1 MTSLA
6 DPAKKDIAMQLVS
19 SAENSSLNWRAQYGY
34 IEDIND
40 GRGYTGGI
48 IGFTSATGDMLKV
61 VSLYGMMAPKAG
73 LLKFLPALRK
83 VNGTASHIG
92 LGSAFVAS
100 WKASASNVAFQAA
113 QNQVRDS
120 TCFNPAVTQGLVD
133 RLSIL
138 GQFIYYD
145 ALVMHGPGPDRDSF
159 GGIRAATLPYA
170 KTPATG
176 GPEFNFLNAFL
187 NVRKGVMLREEA
199 HSDTSRIDT
208 MQRVFLNS
216 RNMDLHT
223 PLTWKTYGDSYT
235 IK

>member
-6 DPAKKDIAMQLVS
+6 DPAKKEIAMQLVS
-19 SAENSSLNWRAQYGY
+19 STENSTLNWRAQYGY
-34 IEDIND
+34 IQNIYD
-40 GRGYTGGI
+40 GRGWTGGI
-48 IGFTSATGDMLKV
+48 IGFTSGTGDMLRV
-61 VSLYGMMAPKAG
+61 VERYAVLAPKAG

-83 VNGTASHIG
+83 VNGTSSLAG
-92 LGSAFVAS
+92 LGLDFAVSWQRSGPNAAFR
-100 WKASASNVAFQAA
+100 AA
-113 QNQVRDS
+113 QDTVRDAEY
-120 TCFNPAVTQGLVD
+120 FNPAVAQGVKDGLG
-133 RLSIL
+133 SL

-145 ALVMHGPGPDRDSF
+145 ALVMHGPGSDRDSF

-170 KTPATG
+170 KTPAAG

-187 NVRKGVMLREEA
+187 NIRKGVMLREEA

-208 MQRVFLNS
+208 MQRVFLNA

-223 PLTWKTYGDSYT
+223 PLAWKTYGDSYT